1 MKFIAFYEYKF
12 EDIDKVLEKG
22 AQALAIR
29 EKAPERFPKAIFD
42 FNIVGETKGV
52 AMFETDSPDQ
62 LCNLALHNA
71 PELTCKFMPILD
83 SAKSAELYKKLKK

>member
-1 MKFIAFYEYKF
+1 MRKKMKFIAFYEYKF

-62 LCNLALHNA
+62 LCNLHYIMLLNSRVNS
-71 PELTCKFMPILD
+71 C
-83 SAKSAELYKKLKK
+83 LY